1 MQTAVRRRPVQRR
14 SVERFER
21 ILDSCAELLDDVGFS
36 GLTTKEVARRARV
49 PIGTLY
55 QFFPGMDGL
64 LRSLAQRNLAT
75 YNGRLARR
83 IEADRPEDVGA
94 LVDLAVEEYVAMH
107 RTTPGFGVVDFG
119 AVVRDGEQGGA
130 GAGGGHALEALL
142 GSRSPDADLVWA
154 CATGLLAGSSRRHPR
169 IALRIALEC
178 AGAVLRLAFR
188 HDPDGD
194 PVLIA
199 ECRLLIRGYLS

>member
-21 ILDSCAELLDDVGFS
+21 ILDSCAELLDDVGYS

-64 LRSLAQRNLAT
+64 LGA
-75 YNGRLARR
+75 LARR
-83 IEADRPEDVGA
+83 NLDRYTGRLTLRVEAERPSDIGT
-94 LVDLAVEEYVAMH
+94 LVDLAVEEYVTMH
-107 RTTPGFGVVDFG
+107 RTVPGFGVVDFG
-119 AVVRDGEQGGA
+119 GVGA
-130 GAGGGHALEALL
+130 AAEEEGPLWAL
-142 GSRSPDADLVWA
+142 
-154 CATGLLAGSSRRHPR
+154 ATGLLADTPRPRPR

-178 AGAVLRLAFR
+178 AGAVLRLAFQ
-188 HDPDGD
+188 HDPEGD
-194 PVLIA
+194 PALIA
-199 ECRLLIRGYLS
+199 ECGHLLRGYLA

>member
-21 ILDSCAELLDDVGFS
+21 ILDSCAELLDEVGYT
-36 GLTTKEVARRARV
+36 GLTTKEVARRAQV

-64 LRSLAQRNLAT
+64 LGALALRNLERF
-75 YNGRLARR
+75 NDRLTRR
-83 IEADRPEDVGA
+83 IEEEQPSDVGA

-119 AVVRDGEQGGA
+119 AISQRDDHGEEGGQRVLDAVLSA
-130 GAGGGHALEALL
+130 GSPEANPL
-142 GSRSPDADLVWA
+142 WA
-154 CATGLLAGSSRRHPR
+154 FATGLLADPPR
-169 IALRIALEC
+169 QQPRLALRVALEC
-178 AGAVLRLAFR
+178 ASAVLRLAFR
-188 HDPDGD
+188 DDPEGD
-194 PVLIA
+194 PRLIA
-199 ECRLLIRGYLS
+199 ECKHLIRGYLV